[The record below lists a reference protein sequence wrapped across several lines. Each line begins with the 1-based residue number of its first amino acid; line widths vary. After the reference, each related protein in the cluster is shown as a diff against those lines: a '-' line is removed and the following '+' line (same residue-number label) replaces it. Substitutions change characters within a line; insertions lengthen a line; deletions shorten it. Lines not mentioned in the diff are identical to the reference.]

1 MSQRRNAKGSGSVFK
16 DKNGYWTAQIQIGI
30 YPNGRPKYKRFKSL
44 KQSEV
49 IEKMNDYKLSSN
61 NLFLLNDND
70 SNVALEDY
78 IKAYI
83 ETYKK
88 HRLKPSS
95 YSRDMNTYNEI
106 KDHIGHYSLSQLN
119 SKIIQIQLI
128 NKMVTEGYSYSAIH
142 KCIVL
147 LNESLNKAV
156 DEGRLSTNPCK
167 GVTEPKKGENT
178 RNSLKFLDDEE
189 VRRFLDEAKKEKYKN
204 GIAIALI
211 IFTGL
216 RGGELCALQW
226 KDIDFEKKILSVTKN
241 ITTSYDYSDNK
252 HPVRKVH
259 EQKSTKTSGG
269 RIIPLGQ
276 TAITLLNEL
285 RQRRKES
292 GDNAYIVESTSPNGF
307 SDISTISKTYSI
319 IAKNAE
325 IKGKSGI
332 HTLRHTCASLLI
344 RKGIDIKI
352 VSEILGHTNVNFTYN
367 TYVHIL
373 DEQKVKAM
381 SALDNL

>member
-1 MSQRRNAKGSGSVFK
+1 MSQRRNAKGAGSLFK
-16 DKNGYWTAQIQIGI
+16 DKNGYWTAQVQIGI

-49 IEKMNDYKLSSN
+49 IEKMNEYKLSSN
-61 NLFLLNDND
+61 NLFLLSDND

-106 KDHIGHYSLSQLN
+106 KDHIGYYSLSQLN
-119 SKIIQIQLI
+119 SKIIQIQLV
-128 NKMVTEGYSYSAIH
+128 NKMVSEGYSFSAIH

-147 LNESLNKAV
+147 LNESLNNAV
-156 DEGRLSTNPCK
+156 DEERLLKNPCK
-167 GVTEPKKGENT
+167 GVTQPKKTENK
-178 RNSLKFLDDEE
+178 RSSLKFLDDEE
-189 VRRFLDEAKKEKYKN
+189 VKLFLEEAKKEKYRN

-226 KDIDFEKKILSVTKN
+226 KDVNFNKKILSVTKN
-241 ITTSYDYSDNK
+241 IVTSYDYSDNE
-252 HPVRKVH
+252 HPVRNVR

-269 RIIPLGQ
+269 RIIPLGK
-276 TAITLLNEL
+276 TALNLLTEL
-285 RQRRKES
+285 HNRREHC
-292 GDNAYIVESTSPNGF
+292 GDNDYIVESSSPKGF
-307 SDISTISKTYSI
+307 SDISTISKTYSV
-319 IAKNAE
+319 IAKNAG
-325 IKGKSGI
+325 IKDKSGI

-344 RKGIDIKI
+344 RKEVDIKV

-381 SALDNL
+381 SVLDDL